1 MDKEKLIKY
10 LNNACSEQE
19 FEEIADW
26 IRDNALSK
34 GSRERAFKDW
44 KSFMPT
50 DAKNEKKYQALLDR
64 IHHEINLKQNIKQT
78 TKRMVFSQSLSWLSK
93 AAAILFIPLLGILL
107 YVISERKVQNNIL
120 VENLTD
126 TVEIIAPVGSRSVV
140 QLTDGTEVHLNYASK
155 IKYPR
160 VFRGNTRIVQLEG
173 EGYFDVAHN
182 PEKPFIVNAG
192 EVQVKALGT
201 AFNVH
206 AYPEDGTIS
215 TSLIEGKVV
224 LEKEFDSNQT
234 RVIGEMVPGQHVTFH
249 TSSGKI
255 TSSKEDLYK
264 YIAWKDGKMVFDN
277 EPISGVAAALSRK
290 YNVDIQLADD
300 VKQYTYTVTFFNDPL
315 FLILDL
321 MAETTPITYN
331 ALPRRKL
338 PDGSYS
344 KLRIVIKKRE

>member
-19 FEEIADW
+19 FEEIVKW
-26 IRDNALSK
+26 LRDNALSK
-34 GSRERAFKDW
+34 GSRERAFNDW
-44 KSFMPT
+44 KSFVPPDT
-50 DAKNEKKYQALLDR
+50 KDEKKYQALLDR
-64 IHHEINLKQNIKQT
+64 IHHEINLKQNIKPP

-107 YVISERKVQNNIL
+107 YLISEKNLQNDIL

-126 TVEIIAPVGSRSVV
+126 TIEIIAPIGSRSVV
-140 QLTDGTEVHLNYASK
+140 QLTDGTEVHLNYGSK

-160 VFRGNTRIVQLEG
+160 VFAGNTRNVQLEG

-182 PEKPFIVNAG
+182 PEKPFIVKAG

-206 AYPEDGTIS
+206 AYPEDRTIA
-215 TSLIEGKVV
+215 TSLIEGEVV
-224 LEKEFDSNQT
+224 LEKNMAGNQT
-234 RVIGEMVPGQHVTFH
+234 STIGEMVPGQHVTFH

-255 TSSKEDLYK
+255 TTSKEDLYK

-277 EPISGVAAALSRK
+277 EPIADVAAALGRK
-290 YNVDIQLADD
+290 FNVDIDLADD

-321 MAETTPITYN
+321 MAETTPITYK

-344 KLRIVIKKRE
+344 KLRIVIKRKE